1 MRNVQPIADRFEI
14 PVRPLSRWP
23 GAGIN
28 RVEAGRA
35 RRLVPSAA
43 FFNTG
48 ATWPGFG
55 AACVGVAVG
64 LCALSGLPA
73 GGGVV
78 RGETSRPAGQES
90 RSTGDRAAPSVTVM
104 GITAKPERRQ
114 VMQA

>member
-64 LCALSGLPA
+64 LCVLSGLPA
-73 GGGVV
+73 GVASCVAKRVAQPV
-78 RGETSRPAGQES
+78 RNREARV
-90 RSTGDRAAPSVTVM
+90 TGPHLA
-104 GITAKPERRQ
+104 
-114 VMQA
+114 